1 MGFHDAKLGHKLIE
15 PIPIIA
21 LALAALVEI
30 LFQIP
35 DDMIKDHNQ
44 AWQVAM
50 HTVVVDV
57 SA

>member
-1 MGFHDAKLGHKLIE
+1 MGFHNAKLIQKLIE
-15 PIPIIA
+15 PIPIVA

-35 DDMIKDHNQ
+35 SDMIIELRQ
-44 AWQVAM
+44 ARQITM
-50 HTVVVDV
+50 HTIVVEV